1 MVKLLIG
8 EKGSGKTKR
17 LLEAVDTALQNS
29 KGHVVC
35 VEKDDLLRFQ
45 ISYRVRLLAASN
57 YGISGYDAFYGF
69 LSGLCAGD
77 HDITDI
83 LVDATLKI
91 GGKNY
96 DELAA
101 FLSRIARRGGLEGVA
116 PEEIQEYVCFA
127 NRAAS
132 ITTSRPGAIPAMPT
146 LAEMEAALQA

>member
-8 EKGSGKTKR
+8 EKGTGKTKR
-17 LLEAVDTALQNS
+17 LLDNVNTALLNS

-45 ISYRVRLLAASN
+45 VSYRVRLLAASN

-101 FLSRIARRGGLEGVA
+101 FLGRIARLSELTGTVFTFTISTEKENL
-116 PEEIQEYVCFA
+116 P
-127 NRAAS
+127 AS
-132 ITTSRPGAIPAMPT
+132 VFDCCTV
-146 LAEMEAALQA
+146 E

>member
-8 EKGSGKTKR
+8 GKGSGKTKK
-17 LLEAVDTALQNS
+17 LINNVNAALETS

-35 VEKDDLLRFQ
+35 VEKDDLLRYQ
-45 ISYRVRLLAASN
+45 ISYKVRLLAASN

-91 GGKNY
+91 GGRDYN
-96 DELAA
+96 DLAD
-101 FLSRIARRGGLEGVA
+101 FLEKVARLSSLTETEFTFTVSTEKENL
-116 PEEIQEYVCFA
+116 PEKIFEICE
-127 NRAAS
+127 
-132 ITTSRPGAIPAMPT
+132 I
-146 LAEMEAALQA
+146 L